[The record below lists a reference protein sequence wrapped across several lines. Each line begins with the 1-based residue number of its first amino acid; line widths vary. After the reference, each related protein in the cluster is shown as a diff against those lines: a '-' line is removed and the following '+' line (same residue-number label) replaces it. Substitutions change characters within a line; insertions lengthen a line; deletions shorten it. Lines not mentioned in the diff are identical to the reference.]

1 MDESQVGRKPFG
13 IAGGNAPPFL
23 HAKERIF
30 DQVAQFVEIFVVMA
44 RHFAAG
50 SGRNDGFHPGVLD
63 ALHDGVRIVPPV
75 GEEGVGFQP
84 FDEGQSLRAISD
96 CTRSDSDSDRKTK

>member
-13 IAGGNAPPFL
+13 VAGGNAPPFL
-23 HAKERIF
+23 HAKDRIF

-44 RHFAAG
+44 RHLAVD
-50 SGRNDGFHPGVLD
+50 SGRDDGLHPGVLD
-63 ALHDGVRIVPPV
+63 ALHNGVRIVTAV

-84 FDEGQSLRAISD
+84 FDEGQSLRTISD

>member
-1 MDESQVGRKPFG
+1 
-13 IAGGNAPPFL
+13 
-23 HAKERIF
+23 
-30 DQVAQFVEIFVVMA
+30 MA
-44 RHFAAG
+44 RHFTVDAR
-50 SGRNDGFHPGVLD
+50 RNDRFHSGVLN
-63 ALHDGVRIVPPV
+63 AFHNGVRIVTAV

>member
-1 MDESQVGRKPFG
+1 MHESQVRRKALG
-13 IAGGNAPPFL
+13 IASGYAPPLL
-23 HAKERIF
+23 HAEERIF

-44 RHFAAG
+44 LHFAMNA
-50 SGRNDGFHPGVLD
+50 RRDDGLHPSFLN
-63 ALHDGVRIVPPV
+63 ALHNGVRIVAAI

-84 FDEGQSLRAISD
+84 FDEGQSLRTISD

>member
-1 MDESQVGRKPFG
+1 MHESQVRRKSFG
-13 IAGGNAPPFL
+13 VASGNASPFF

-30 DQVAQFVEIFVVMA
+30 DEVAQFVEILVVMA
-44 RHFAAG
+44 RYFAVNAR
-50 SGRNDGFHPGVLD
+50 RNDGFHSGILN
-63 ALHDGVRIVPPV
+63 ALHNGVCIVAAIGKEGVR
-75 GEEGVGFQP
+75 FQP